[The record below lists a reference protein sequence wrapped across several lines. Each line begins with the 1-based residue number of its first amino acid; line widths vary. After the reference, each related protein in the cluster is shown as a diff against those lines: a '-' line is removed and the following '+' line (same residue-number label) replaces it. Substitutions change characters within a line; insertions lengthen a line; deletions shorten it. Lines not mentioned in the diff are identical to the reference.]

1 MMLVLLRIGIG
12 SHFLYQGIWKYR
24 NPSFTSEAFLLQA
37 KGPLAD
43 KFYEMVP
50 DQDGR
55 QRLALPEPSRTSPD
69 DHAASSEAEASQYET
84 NLAAFDQY
92 LTKFDRQYGLT
103 NEQLAEAKKIS
114 SRFRDQQ
121 AAFLAENHEDI
132 ENYFHELERLAAMK
146 SNPAKDAPYLQKRIW
161 DKQQELRAQ
170 AAGWLRWLE
179 GNWRLYEETLAME
192 LSEAQKERGPVKTP
206 MTSLER
212 IDLLVMGTNVAV
224 GVCLIAGLFTR
235 LACVGGGL
243 FLLSIVAAQ
252 PDWPGLYPPPHPSA
266 GRSLLINK
274 EFIEMLAM
282 FTLATTH
289 VGRWGGLDFW
299 VHNLFTRKT
308 S

>member
-1 MMLVLLRIGIG
+1 MMLVLLRIGLG
-12 SHFLYQGIWKYR
+12 SHFLYQGIWKFQ

-50 DQDGR
+50 DKDGR
-55 QRLALPEPSRTSPD
+55 QRLALPESATSAPD
-69 DHAASSEAEASQYET
+69 DSAADGEAAPSQYES
-84 NLAAFDQY
+84 NLDDFERY
-92 LTKFDRQYGLT
+92 MTKFERHYGLT
-103 NEQLAEAKKIS
+103 DEQIEEAQRIS
-114 SRFRDQQ
+114 ERFRDQQ
-121 AAFLAENHEDI
+121 AAYLAENQEDI

-146 SNPAKDAPYLQKRIW
+146 SNPAKDTPFLQKRIW
-161 DKQQELRAQ
+161 DKQQGLRVE

-179 GNWRLYEETLAME
+179 QNWKLYDETLALE
-192 LSEAQKERGPVKTP
+192 LSEPQKARGPVKTP

-212 IDLLVMGTNVAV
+212 VDLVVMGTNIAV

-235 LACVGGGL
+235 LASFGGGL

-299 VHNLFTRKT
+299 VHNLFTGKAR
-308 S
+308 